1 MGILI
6 KQLPPIMHPN
16 QDVGLGYHTI
26 YALHNLNAAS
36 QVLAL
41 YVSIWSLDDLR
52 KVISVPLWSLFLRR
66 HLKGY
71 FCTPLKAVLD
81 GF

>member
-41 YVSIWSLDDLR
+41 YVSI
-52 KVISVPLWSLFLRR
+52 
-66 HLKGY
+66 
-71 FCTPLKAVLD
+71 
-81 GF
+81 